1 MPSLQE
7 GELTFDFPDEGSDVA
22 KYDEWSFFRNQF
34 QTVCGRAG
42 GVDFIFVEHQ
52 RTWLIEV
59 KDHRN
64 HRRTKVADLAGEI
77 AAKVRDTLAGL
88 AACRC
93 NANDTDE
100 RHVSNR
106 ALFHSGHW
114 RHPALGTACQSFEA
128 LPTGC
133 RSLDSDAEA
142 EAALETCRPA
152 SPGRRSTLTS
162 PFDALE
168 GDVAGS
174 GGYSS
179 HATGVRAISKDMDPV
194 ADVHSE
200 RDCKNLRRLSAIS
213 VARARSERNRRAK
226 LLAQLACSAVGACI
240 SSTSAAAFVFPW
252 SVA

>member
-7 GELTFDFPDEGSDVA
+7 GELTFDFPDEGSEVA

-59 KDHRN
+59 KDYRH

-100 RHVSNR
+100 QHVSDR
-106 ALFHSGHW
+106 ALSTPAIGVVLHLEQPARHSKLFP
-114 RHPALGTACQSFEA
+114 R
-128 LPTGC
+128 
-133 RSLDSDAEA
+133 
-142 EAALETCRPA
+142 
-152 SPGRRSTLTS
+152 
-162 PFDALE
+162 
-168 GDVAGS
+168 
-174 GGYSS
+174 
-179 HATGVRAISKDMDPV
+179 V
-194 ADVHSE
+194 ADPADLTQRLKQLLKPVDPHP
-200 RDCKNLRRLSAIS
+200 RVVDRLSLHPS
-213 VARARSERNRRAK
+213 MRWTVR
-226 LLAQLACSAVGACI
+226 
-240 SSTSAAAFVFPW
+240 
-252 SVA
+252 